1 LLDLRE
7 FFHQIEGEAGK
18 RVVYRLTSVRTPP
31 DSQDLERLQ
40 QIYPDLDQRLRCFS
54 STQRL
59 SEWVSSRCAMQDIQE
74 MEVLGFNHS
83 WSFSLSHTK
92 EHALVCAIALPQDHP
107 SWIRI
112 GVDLETPHRKMS
124 DRLITRVF
132 TEAEL
137 NLPVSPLVLWTIKEA
152 SFKAFQEEGLVLP
165 KIRVTSWDS
174 KFSCAE
180 VSSLLSGASCRV
192 RVFISPDCVLSFAL
206 YAPSALVS

>member
-1 LLDLRE
+1 MLDLRE

-40 QIYPDLDQRLRCFS
+40 QIYPDLDQRLRYFS
-54 STQRL
+54 SIQRL

-192 RVFISPDCVLSFAL
+192 RVFISPNWILSFAL
-206 YAPSALVS
+206 YDPSVLVS